1 MTHGVFAGAIR
12 DGLVFTALI
21 VGGPLALG
29 IGWNLVCRIAG
40 EIRRAA
46 RRKKHKVAGCARGI
60 PPHPPLRGTFPSRG
74 RHYKAGIRS
83 YGMAVRRKEA

>member
-21 VGGPLALG
+21 VGGTFALG

-46 RRKKHKVAGCARGI
+46 RRR
-60 PPHPPLRGTFPSRG
+60 
-74 RHYKAGIRS
+74 IR
-83 YGMAVRRKEA
+83 A